1 MGSLLPGGWPEL
13 MAANHGLALAA
24 RDLLCAAFEVDAPA
38 PDDMLG
44 SMATVPLPEP
54 ASSARLLETATI
66 GEELFR
72 DYRIEIPVIEMADHA
87 QRYVRLSAQRYNTL
101 DQYARLGDAL
111 VAIMGA
117 GADRADPG
125 PDPVVQIR

>member
-1 MGSLLPGGWPEL
+1 
-13 MAANHGLALAA
+13 
-24 RDLLCAAFEVDAPA
+24 
-38 PDDMLG
+38 
-44 SMATVPLPEP
+44 MATVPLPEP

-66 GEELFR
+66 GEALFR

-117 GADRADPG
+117 ARARTASTRRSRSG
-125 PDPVVQIR
+125 RHQIR